1 MHCHR
6 HHPPPPYYLVGS
18 EAQWLSGVEEP
29 EAGSPVAVDDMSQL
43 DLLLKSIQN
52 DAA

>member
-1 MHCHR
+1 VVSGGVSALAERLC
-6 HHPPPPYYLVGS
+6 GI